1 MSNISSNSDWISPE
15 TTANKWQED
24 SSPSERKGALLR
36 SDMDS
41 DVNPAPG
48 YKDQTQRAN
57 NFSIDPQVTKQFEM
71 QTTNMAHDSYY
82 QQIDNIAGGS
92 VD

>member
-1 MSNISSNSDWISPE
+1 
-15 TTANKWQED
+15 
-24 SSPSERKGALLR
+24 
-36 SDMDS
+36 MDS

-57 NFSIDPQVTKQFEM
+57 NFSIDPQVTKQVEM